1 MLLRKNKKIVVN
13 MFNKGEIND
22 VQTICPHIFDKALEV
37 ADKQFGVFEMIKHNF
52 DYCKMHEDAHKAELF
67 LLAMISAKSK
77 KMFAITDVGLA
88 LTSPYALEKLGL
100 AIRTDKEEIM
110 TEGNV
115 RNFINKVKVY
125 EDEEKTKIDKKK
137 SGHLW
142 INYCNRVCKDM
153 IRKTQ
158 NTNVHILD
166 CVKIP
171 VTFKNKNYEL
181 STVITYEKEKMRG
194 YKLGVLRRVT
204 ETGGM
209 LEHVIDG
216 TISDND
222 LKLVKDEIIKTDIIK
237 ANEYLIM
244 DRGFIDIKFISELV
258 KKGIKVII
266 PSKKKMN
273 IYQTAKKEA
282 IEKNIW
288 VKHPNPNR
296 EEQEIALV
304 KDLEGEWIVEEDK
317 NKKPGREKNEAIKFN
332 ACVIRIEKKHNK
344 EIAKE
349 LVEDGNEEDEK
360 YVYIVILST
369 DTKITASEIVRTY
382 EQRTEI
388 EEDFRQVKTQWNLAT
403 FTSTKYNYIMC
414 HIAML
419 LIGYNIFS
427 MFKST
432 EIGEQYRNKNMN
444 AIMKSRSWMKF
455 HPSEIH
461 YYVATK
467 TNFCILETKEIFML
481 FGKCEDSIQEKL
493 LKYL

>member
-1 MLLRKNKKIVVN
+1 MYAFKKKQEN
-13 MFNKGEIND
+13 
-22 VQTICPHIFDKALEV
+22 
-37 ADKQFGVFEMIKHNF
+37 KQFGVFEMIRQNF
-52 DYCKMHEDAHKAELF
+52 DYCKMHEDAYKAELF
-67 LLAMISAKSK
+67 LLSMISAKSK
-77 KMFAITDVGLA
+77 RMFAITDVGLA

-142 INYCNRVCKDM
+142 IDYCNRVCKDM
-153 IRKTQ
+153 TRKTQ

-166 CVKIP
+166 CVNIP

-181 STVITYEKEKMRG
+181 STVITYEKEKRRG
-194 YKLGVLRRVT
+194 YKLGVLRRIT

-237 ANEYLIM
+237 ANEYLIL

-282 IEKNIW
+282 IEKDIW

-304 KDLEGEWIVEEDK
+304 KDLEGEWRVEEDK
-317 NKKPGREKNEAIKFN
+317 KRNQ
-332 ACVIRIEKKHNK
+332 K
-344 EIAKE
+344 ERKM
-349 LVEDGNEEDEK
+349 
-360 YVYIVILST
+360 
-369 DTKITASEIVRTY
+369 
-382 EQRTEI
+382 
-388 EEDFRQVKTQWNLAT
+388 RQ
-403 FTSTKYNYIMC
+403 
-414 HIAML
+414 
-419 LIGYNIFS
+419 
-427 MFKST
+427 
-432 EIGEQYRNKNMN
+432 
-444 AIMKSRSWMKF
+444 
-455 HPSEIH
+455 
-461 YYVATK
+461 
-467 TNFCILETKEIFML
+467 
-481 FGKCEDSIQEKL
+481 
-493 LKYL
+493 

>member
-1 MLLRKNKKIVVN
+1 MYAFKKKQEN
-13 MFNKGEIND
+13 
-22 VQTICPHIFDKALEV
+22 
-37 ADKQFGVFEMIKHNF
+37 KQFGVFEMIRQNF

-258 KKGIKVII
+258 KKGIKVI

-282 IEKNIW
+282 IEKDIW

-317 NKKPGREKNEAIKFN
+317 KKKLGREKNEAIKFN
-332 ACVIRIEKKHNK
+332 ACVIRI
-344 EIAKE
+344 
-349 LVEDGNEEDEK
+349 
-360 YVYIVILST
+360 
-369 DTKITASEIVRTY
+369 
-382 EQRTEI
+382 
-388 EEDFRQVKTQWNLAT
+388 
-403 FTSTKYNYIMC
+403 
-414 HIAML
+414 
-419 LIGYNIFS
+419 
-427 MFKST
+427 
-432 EIGEQYRNKNMN
+432 
-444 AIMKSRSWMKF
+444 
-455 HPSEIH
+455 
-461 YYVATK
+461 
-467 TNFCILETKEIFML
+467 
-481 FGKCEDSIQEKL
+481 
-493 LKYL
+493 

>member
-1 MLLRKNKKIVVN
+1 MYAFKKKQEN
-13 MFNKGEIND
+13 
-22 VQTICPHIFDKALEV
+22 
-37 ADKQFGVFEMIKHNF
+37 KQFGVFEMIRQNF
-52 DYCKMHEDAHKAELF
+52 DYCKMHEDAYKAELF
-67 LLAMISAKSK
+67 LLSMISAKSK
-77 KMFAITDVGLA
+77 RMFAITDVGLA

-142 INYCNRVCKDM
+142 IDYCNRVCKDM
-153 IRKTQ
+153 TRKTQ

-166 CVKIP
+166 CVNIP

-194 YKLGVLRRVT
+194 YKLGVLRRIT

-209 LEHVIDG
+209 LEHVIDV

-237 ANEYLIM
+237 ANEYLIL

-282 IEKNIW
+282 IEKDIW

-317 NKKPGREKNEAIKFN
+317 KRNQ
-332 ACVIRIEKKHNK
+332 K
-344 EIAKE
+344 ERKM
-349 LVEDGNEEDEK
+349 
-360 YVYIVILST
+360 
-369 DTKITASEIVRTY
+369 
-382 EQRTEI
+382 
-388 EEDFRQVKTQWNLAT
+388 RQ
-403 FTSTKYNYIMC
+403 
-414 HIAML
+414 
-419 LIGYNIFS
+419 
-427 MFKST
+427 
-432 EIGEQYRNKNMN
+432 
-444 AIMKSRSWMKF
+444 
-455 HPSEIH
+455 
-461 YYVATK
+461 
-467 TNFCILETKEIFML
+467 
-481 FGKCEDSIQEKL
+481 
-493 LKYL
+493 

>member
-13 MFNKGEIND
+13 KFNKGEINKI
-22 VQTICPHIFDKALEV
+22 QTICPHIFDTALEV
-37 ADKQFGVFEMIKHNF
+37 TDKEFGVFEIIKKNF
-52 DYCKMHEDAHKAELF
+52 DYCKMHQDAHQAELF
-67 LLAMISAKSK
+67 LLSMISAKSK

-100 AIRTDKEEIM
+100 ALRTDKAEIM
-110 TEGNV
+110 TEGTV

-125 EDEEKTKIDKKK
+125 EDEEKTKADKKK

-142 INYCNRVCKDM
+142 IDYCNRVCKDM
-153 IRKTQ
+153 LEKTE

-209 LEHVIDG
+209 LEYIIDG

-222 LKLVKDEIIKTDIIK
+222 LKLVKEEIIQTEIIKE
-237 ANEYLIM
+237 NEYLIM
-244 DRGFIDIKFISELV
+244 DRGFADISFISELV
-258 KKGIKVII
+258 KKGIKIII
-266 PSKKKMN
+266 PAKKNMN
-273 IYQTAKKEA
+273 IYQIAKEEA
-282 IEKNIW
+282 IKQNIW
-288 VKHPNPNR
+288 KEHPNSKR
-296 EEQEIALV
+296 KGQEIALV
-304 KDLEGEWIVEEDK
+304 TDLEGEWILEKDK
-317 NKKPGREKNEAIKFN
+317 NKKPGKEKNKEVNFN
-332 ACVIRIEKKHNK
+332 ACVIRIEKTINK
-344 EIAKE
+344 NIVDE
-349 LVEDGNEEDEK
+349 LAEDENEEDEK
-360 YVYIVILST
+360 YIYIVILST
-369 DTKITASEIVRTY
+369 DTEITESKIVRIY

-388 EEDFRQVKTQWNLAT
+388 EEDFRQVKTQWDLAT
-403 FTSTKYNYIMC
+403 FTSTKYNFIMC
-414 HIAML
+414 HIVML
-419 LIGYNIFS
+419 LLGYNIFS

-432 EIGEQYRNKNMN
+432 ELGAKYRNKDMSS
-444 AIMKSRSWMKF
+444 IMKSLSFMKF

-461 YYVATK
+461 YFVATN

-481 FGKCEDSIQEKL
+481 FGKCGDVIQGKL
-493 LKYL
+493 LEYL